1 MLKIGAALIYA
12 LSVVESSLAFHWLCQ
27 AKENNWDPKRIFYGI
42 TCYLNALMQCMMAN
56 QLWRAAE
63 EENGDLD
70 DFDDLED

>member
-27 AKENNWDPKRIFYGI
+27 AKENSWDPKRIFYSI

-56 QLWRAAE
+56 QLWKAAE
-63 EENGDLD
+63 EESAE
-70 DFDDLED
+70 EDGFED

>member
-27 AKENNWDPKRIFYGI
+27 AKENSWDPKRIFYSI

-56 QLWRAAE
+56 QLGKAAE
-63 EENGDLD
+63 EESAE
-70 DFDDLED
+70 EDGFED